1 MWSENQPE
9 PTLTRTRRARREDV
23 VRAAVEVVNAE
34 GYAAASVDRIAR
46 RAGTT
51 KGTVLYHFGSKQG
64 IDEAVVAALYEAGA
78 AVMGERLRAAGSAR
92 EKLHV
97 YLDANLRFVA
107 EHVEHVAAVQ
117 RIFFGAG
124 PVGELDDDATAPLAR
139 ILAGGQASGEL
150 GDFDAE
156 LMALAIRAVVDRA
169 AFRLVERPDTGLDH
183 YVEEAVRL
191 FDAAVA
197 PARGTKEDLS

>member
-1 MWSENQPE
+1 V
-9 PTLTRTRRARREDV
+9 LTRTRRARREDV
-23 VRAAVEVVNAE
+23 IQAAVDVINAD

-78 AVMGERLRAAGSAR
+78 AAMGERLRAVRPAR
-92 EKLHV
+92 EKLAA

-107 EHVEHVAAVQ
+107 AHVAHVAAVQ

-124 PVGELDDDATAPLAR
+124 LVGELDADAALPLAR
-139 ILAGGQASGEL
+139 ILAEGQAAGEL
-150 GDFDAE
+150 GDFDPT
-156 LMALAIRAVVDRA
+156 LMALAVRAVVDRA
-169 AFRLVERPDTGLDH
+169 AFHLVEHPDTDLDR
-183 YVEEAVRL
+183 YVDETVRL
-191 FDAAVA
+191 FDLAVA
-197 PARGTKEDLS
+197 SAPGQEES